1 MTVRTIE
8 TETAPKAVGAYSQ
21 GRYVDGWII
30 TSGQVGLDPASGE
43 LVQGD
48 VEREVRQALNNVLA
62 VVEAGG
68 GHRES
73 VVKTTVFLTNLDH
86 YDVVNA
92 AYRDVFGSSL
102 PARSV
107 VEVRS
112 LPAGASVEIEAMAR
126 RVE

>member
-8 TETAPKAVGAYSQ
+8 TETAPEAVGAYSQ
-21 GRYVDGWII
+21 GRCVDGWII
-30 TSGQVGLDPASGE
+30 TSGQVGLDPSSGK
-43 LVQGD
+43 LVQED

-62 VVEAGG
+62 VVEAAG

-73 VVKTTVFLTNLDH
+73 VVKTTVFLTDLDH

-92 AYRDVFGSSL
+92 AYREVFGSSL